1 MDGGRLRRRASSA
14 ANPIGGPVLELAVHF
29 DERTEGPYQIYAGAL
44 EAPQGDGYIAAV
56 VVVSREERSA
66 QRGREAW
73 RDDSLACGHRWASAA
88 DALLYA
94 IERAREV
101 IHKHSR
107 LLAC

>member
-1 MDGGRLRRRASSA
+1 M
-14 ANPIGGPVLELAVHF
+14 HF
-29 DERTEGPYQIYAGAL
+29 DERSEGPYRIYAGAL

-56 VVVSREERSA
+56 VVVAEPGEGSPPARR
-66 QRGREAW
+66 REAW
-73 RDDSLACGHRWASAA
+73 RDDSLACGHRWASPA

-101 IHKHSR
+101 IRKQSR

>member
-1 MDGGRLRRRASSA
+1 M
-14 ANPIGGPVLELAVHF
+14 HF
-29 DERTEGPYQIYAGAL
+29 DQRIEGPYQIYAGAL

-56 VVVSREERSA
+56 VVVANGNAGGATRP
-66 QRGREAW
+66 REAW
-73 RDDSLACGHRWASAA
+73 RDDSLACGHRWASPG

>member
-1 MDGGRLRRRASSA
+1 M
-14 ANPIGGPVLELAVHF
+14 HF
-29 DERTEGPYQIYAGAL
+29 DQCIEGPYQIYAGAL

-56 VVVSREERSA
+56 VVLANREDAARP
-66 QRGREAW
+66 REAW
-73 RDDSLACGHRWASAA
+73 RDESLACGHRWASPR

-101 IHKHSR
+101 IHKQSR